1 MHSADFAAIALLAG
15 FAAILLAV
23 LTGWGR
29 LVRTLLRDPDD
40 DAPRW
45 AVDAWAGWA
54 ATTVFLQLWHL
65 ALPIDAR
72 AAAVLALVGAAGWLR
87 CGRPP
92 AGDGAPHR
100 GTAAVAAA
108 ILVIAFGA
116 IVRHMR
122 SDLFV
127 YDAGMYYYQAIRWLN
142 EHPIVPGLGNLNL
155 QLGINQTYFPWA
167 ALLNLPPLGRS
178 GFLVV
183 NGLMTVVAMAPGVM
197 EVLRLHRRGP
207 PPGPVA
213 ILRILSLP
221 VLALFAMNE
230 ATATPSP
237 DVFAWVLS
245 IVVFERAA
253 TGLLSA
259 RTRPDR
265 PPHPPLPLALLCA
278 SLVTVKLS
286 MAVFAAA
293 TLAVVATVLA
303 LRARGTAG
311 RARIPRDLAL
321 VAATAAVAGLPWVLR
336 NVVLTGCPLF
346 PSPVAGLAVDWRV
359 PEWKV
364 AYAPDQVL
372 AAARHPG
379 PEGHSIRGLTADV
392 TRRIHVS
399 DPGVMTPEAF
409 RTRLRETPW
418 LGAWLKDTLRSPRLA
433 ACLAGPAILLPV
445 LGLLRRRRGGPPA
458 DRTLDPLYLPVVA
471 ALAFWLHAAPAIRF
485 GLPFLLMLSLLPAAQ
500 ILARFAR
507 DTRLPGGVAAVAAL
521 ILSAAALADGFPARS
536 RLWHTTVIAPPM
548 RTEMESFTT
557 RSGLV
562 LQVPVHDSRC
572 FDAPLP
578 ATPFRNPGLSLRK
591 PERGLAGGFR
601 DDSPPPPH
609 GL

>member
-1 MHSADFAAIALLAG
+1 MHPADFAAIALLAG
-15 FAAILLAV
+15 FAAALLAV

-54 ATTVFLQLWHL
+54 AGTVFLQLWHL
-65 ALPIDAR
+65 ALPLDGR
-72 AAAVLALVGAAGWLR
+72 AAAALALVGAAGWIR
-87 CGRPP
+87 RRRPSTE
-92 AGDGAPHR
+92 AGAPGR
-100 GTAAVAAA
+100 GTAALAAA
-108 ILVIAFGA
+108 ILLVAFGA
-116 IVRHMR
+116 VVRHMR

-178 GFLVV
+178 GFQAV
-183 NGLMTVVAMAPGVM
+183 NGLMTVVAMAPGVT
-197 EVLRLHRRGP
+197 ELLRLRRRGP

-221 VLALFAMNE
+221 VLTLFAMNE

-237 DVFAWVLS
+237 DAFAWVLS
-245 IVVFERAA
+245 TVVFERAA
-253 TGLLSA
+253 TRLLAA
-259 RTRPDR
+259 RVRPDR
-265 PPHPPLPLALLCA
+265 PPHPPLLLALLCA

-286 MAVFAAA
+286 MAVFAAV
-293 TLAVVATVLA
+293 TLAVVATALA
-303 LRARGTAG
+303 FRARATAG
-311 RARIPRDLAL
+311 RAGLPRDLAL
-321 VAATAAVAGLPWVLR
+321 VSAVAAVAGLPWLLR
-336 NVVLTGCPLF
+336 NIVLTGCPLF

-359 PEWKV
+359 PGWSV
-364 AYAPDQVL
+364 AYAPLRVL

-379 PEGHSIRGLTADV
+379 PEGRAIRDLTADMIL
-392 TRRIHVS
+392 RLQAS

-409 RTRLRETPW
+409 RARLREAPW
-418 LGAWLKDTLRSPRLA
+418 FGAWLRDTLRKPLLA
-433 ACLAGPAILLPV
+433 ACLAGPAILLPA
-445 LGLLRRRRGGPPA
+445 LGLLRRRRGEPPA
-458 DRTLDPLYLPVVA
+458 DRALDPLYLPVVA

-485 GLPFLLMLSLLPAAQ
+485 GLPFLLMMNLLPAAQ

-507 DTRLPGGVAAVAAL
+507 DSRLPGGVAAIAAL
-521 ILSAAALADGFPARS
+521 LLAAAALADGFPARS

-548 RTEMESFTT
+548 RMEMESFTT

-562 LQVPVHDSRC
+562 LHVPVHDARV

-578 ATPFRNPGLSLRK
+578 ATPFRNPGLSLRD
-591 PERGLAGGFR
+591 PARGLAGGFK
-601 DDSPPPPH
+601 DESPPPPP